1 MRKAWIL
8 ALLPMLAAAPAPA
21 EGPGT
26 LDKIRSMGAITLG
39 VRDAS
44 IPFSFLDDQQN
55 AVGYSVDLCMKV
67 ADAVKKE
74 LKMPALEV
82 KRQVVTSASRIPLM
96 ANGTIDIECGS
107 TVNNAERQR
116 IVAFSF
122 TTFLVN
128 TKFIVK
134 KSSGIRTLQ
143 DLKGRAVSVTAGTN
157 TLQKI
162 LAINQQM
169 NLGMT
174 VIQGKDHPESFM
186 FLETGRTAAFSED
199 DILLAGLAANSKA
212 PGDYMLV
219 GIDGMDADPYA
230 LMIRRDDPAFRKLVD
245 DTLAAYF
252 ASGQLEAT
260 YEKWFMKAI
269 PPRGIVLEFP
279 PSAQWKKTIAHPTD
293 SPDPKDYR

>member
-1 MRKAWIL
+1 MRNAWIL
-8 ALLPMLAAAPAPA
+8 ALLATLATAALAD
-21 EGPGT
+21 GPGT
-26 LDKIRSMGAITLG
+26 LDKIRSTGAITLG

-55 AVGYSVDLCMKV
+55 AVGYSVDLCTQV
-67 ADAVKKE
+67 ADAVKRE

-82 KRQVVTSASRIPLM
+82 KRQVVTSANRIPLM

-107 TVNNAERQR
+107 TVNNAERQK
-116 IVAFSF
+116 IVAFSYA
-122 TTFLVN
+122 TFLVT

-143 DLKGRAVSVTAGTN
+143 DLKGRTVSVTAGTN

-169 NLGMT
+169 NLGLT
-174 VIQGKDHPESFM
+174 IIQGKDHPESFM
-186 FLETGRTAAFSED
+186 FVDTGRTVAFSED
-199 DILLAGLAANSKA
+199 DILLAGLAANSKS

-230 LMIRRDDPAFRKLVD
+230 LMIRRDDAPFRKLVN

-252 ASGQLEAT
+252 ASGQIAAT
-260 YEKWFMKAI
+260 YDKWFTKPI
-269 PPRGIVLEFP
+269 PPRGIVLDFP
-279 PSAQWKKTIAHPTD
+279 PSPQWKRVVAHPTD
-293 SPDPKDYR
+293 SPEPKDYR

>member
-8 ALLPMLAAAPAPA
+8 ALLPMLAAIQVPA
-21 EGPGT
+21 EGTGT
-26 LDKIRSMGAITLG
+26 LDKIRSTGAITLG

-55 AVGYSVDLCMKV
+55 AVGYSVDLCLKV
-67 ADAVKKE
+67 ADAVKKD

-82 KRQVVTSASRIPLM
+82 KRQVVTSANRIPLM

-122 TTFLVN
+122 TTFIVN

-134 KSSGIRTLQ
+134 KSSGIHTLQ
-143 DLKGRAVSVTAGTN
+143 DLKGRSVSVTSGTN

-174 VIQGKDHPESFM
+174 IIQGKDHPESFM

-252 ASGQLEAT
+252 ASGQAEPT
-260 YEKWFMKAI
+260 YEKWFMKPI
-269 PPRGIVLEFP
+269 PPRGIVLNFP
-279 PSAQWKKTIAHPTD
+279 PSAQWKKAIAHPTD